1 MPFQIITNVCADTA
15 FAVKRFILGPR
26 RVRRVQ
32 LYGVSL
38 GKSGTHSIAKMF
50 SHNVRARHEPQAPQL
65 IDKVVD
71 WHSGRIS
78 EQEMAGWLRARD
90 RELALEVDSS
100 GINLQILDI
109 LLREFPNA
117 RFVLA
122 IRDCYSWTN
131 SRMNGD
137 LNAFTSGAWHKWAR
151 FVYGDGPFIHA
162 PEEKVLKDGGIYT
175 LDTYLSSWA
184 ARNGLA
190 LAKIPPERLFVVRT
204 DQIRA
209 RAFDLADFAGLPH
222 RVVRL
227 HRTHEFRN
235 PGKIPII
242 RQIDRDFLERKVEQ
256 HCRRLMT
263 RFFPEIKSLDDAKL

>member
-1 MPFQIITNVCADTA
+1 MPFEIVANVCEDIA
-15 FAVKRFILGPR
+15 FAVKRFILGPY

-32 LYGVSL
+32 LYGVGI

-50 SHNVRARHEPQAPQL
+50 SHRVRVRHEPQAPQL
-65 IDKVVD
+65 IDKVID
-71 WHSGRIS
+71 WHNGRIS
-78 EQEMAGWLRARD
+78 EQEITGWLRQRD

-100 GINLQILDI
+100 GINFQIIDL

-137 LNAFTSGAWHKWAR
+137 LNAPDSGPWNKWIK

-162 PEEKVLKDGGIYT
+162 PEEKVLKNGGLYT

-184 ARNGLA
+184 TRNSQV
-190 LAKIPPERLFVVRT
+190 LAKVPPERLFVVRT
-204 DQIRA
+204 DQIREK
-209 RAFDLADFAGLPH
+209 AFALADFAGLPR
-222 RVVRL
+222 RVIRL

-235 PGKIPII
+235 PGKRPIL
-242 RQIDRDFLERKVEQ
+242 REIDRDFLERKVEQ
-256 HCRRLMT
+256 HCRPLMT
-263 RFFPEIKSLDDAKL
+263 QFFPEIKSLDDAKL